1 MNPATLE
8 RPAPEAAADK
18 GLKKDA
24 VGFWD
29 ALAVGLDSTAPAY
42 SIAAILGSLVV
53 VVGVKAPAV
62 MLVSFVP
69 ILLTAAAFYYM
80 GHADPDCGA
89 TFSWV
94 RRTMGPVMG
103 WLGGW
108 AVLATAVLVI
118 GSQSDVAAYYLFDV
132 VGADS
137 LRDSRAAVVVTTVVI
152 VLAMTWAS
160 ARNIQFSAK
169 VQRTLIFGQLVA
181 LLTFVAACMWH
192 LLTSGASAEVGRPD
206 LSWFS
211 PFGLSSNQLM
221 AGLLLGVF
229 AYWGW
234 DSALNLAE
242 ESRDRASAPGA
253 AALTSTV
260 ILLITYVGTAVG
272 VVGVSGLA
280 LSAEYADDPGL
291 LGAVAHDVLGPFSSL
306 VVLSIITA
314 GIGSTQSTILPQAR
328 TALSMASV
336 GALPSVF
343 GRVSQKTL
351 TPRVGTWVIGLAA
364 AVWYVMASAVSTD
377 FLFDSLSALAILVA
391 FYYGLTGVSCVIYWR
406 RQWRRGP
413 KAILLVG
420 VAPIL
425 GSAALFF
432 MLYRSAVDM
441 ADPAKSYSGQAV
453 LGLGAPLAMAI
464 GLMGLGVVGIVITRI
479 RGDRAYF
486 ARRGGEYVDERIA
499 DQVLGGHGV
508 PEADPA

>member
-1 MNPATLE
+1 MTSSTLE
-8 RPAPEAAADK
+8 RTAPEASSDK
-18 GLKKDA
+18 GLKKNA

-53 VVGVKAPAV
+53 VAGVKAPAV

-69 ILLTAAAFYYM
+69 ILLTAGAFYYM

-103 WLGGW
+103 WLAGW

-118 GSQSDVAAYYLFDV
+118 GAQSDVAAYYLFDV

-137 LRDSRAAVVVTTVVI
+137 LRDSRPVVVGTAVVI

-181 LLTFVAACMWH
+181 LLAFVAACIWH
-192 LLTSGASAEVGRPD
+192 LFAHGASPEVGAPD

-211 PFGLSSNQLM
+211 PFDLNSNQLV

-242 ESRDRASAPGA
+242 ESRNRASAPGA
-253 AALTSTV
+253 AALTSTI
-260 ILLITYVGTAVG
+260 ILLVTYVGTAVA

-280 LSAEYADDPGL
+280 LSAEYDDDPGL
-291 LGAVAHDVLGPFSSL
+291 LGAVAHDVLGPFAAL

-314 GIGSTQSTILPQAR
+314 GVGSTQSTILPQAR

-343 GRVSQKTL
+343 GRVNPRTL

-364 AVWYVMASAVSTD
+364 AVWYVAASAVSTS

-391 FYYGLTGVSCVIYWR
+391 LYYGLTGVSCVVYWR
-406 RQWRRGP
+406 RQWRRGA
-413 KAILLVG
+413 KAVLLVG
-420 VAPIL
+420 VAPLL
-425 GSAALFF
+425 GAAALFY

-441 ADPAKSYSGQAV
+441 ADPANSYSGQAV
-453 LGLGAPLAMAI
+453 LGVGAPLAIAI
-464 GLMGLGVVGIVITRI
+464 GLMALGVLGIIVTRI

-499 DQVLGGHGV
+499 DEVLGGPGV
-508 PEADPA
+508 PEVDPA